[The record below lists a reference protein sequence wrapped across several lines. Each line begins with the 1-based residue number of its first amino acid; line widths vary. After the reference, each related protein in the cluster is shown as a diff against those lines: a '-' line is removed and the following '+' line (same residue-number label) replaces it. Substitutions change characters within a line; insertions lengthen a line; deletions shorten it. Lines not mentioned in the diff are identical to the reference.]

1 MPGGHVA
8 DPVPSTLQQ
17 TGSPDAE
24 KGREDE
30 GGGAAHTAYGPAAK
44 HMGLLL
50 EEGPAYAPRAGSAL
64 PAPSLPTLLA
74 GS

>member
-8 DPVPSTLQQ
+8 DPVPGTLQQ
-17 TGSPDAE
+17 TGSPDTE
-24 KGREDE
+24 KGRGA
-30 GGGAAHTAYGPAAK
+30 GGGGPSHTAYGPAAK

-50 EEGPAYAPRAGSAL
+50 EKGPTYAPRAGSAL
-64 PAPSLPTLLA
+64 PTPSLPTLLA